1 MSIKNLILNF
11 SLINSEIMGKLIC
24 NYEISKENKTSRRYV
39 SLWQMATKGNMP
51 RYNWNTAKVGIK
63 HVHQSIHK
71 RQRKVNAIE
80 KEKSC

>member
-1 MSIKNLILNF
+1 
-11 SLINSEIMGKLIC
+11 
-24 NYEISKENKTSRRYV
+24 
-39 SLWQMATKGNMP
+39 MP